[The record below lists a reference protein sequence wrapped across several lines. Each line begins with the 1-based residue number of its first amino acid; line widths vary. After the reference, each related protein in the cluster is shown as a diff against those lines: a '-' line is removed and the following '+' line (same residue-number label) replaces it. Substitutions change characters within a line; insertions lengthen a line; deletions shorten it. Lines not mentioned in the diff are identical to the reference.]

1 MSYFTRNTIKDAKAH
16 VYIDDGRSD
25 GGRRSGRSFEK
36 RQNRRFVRRAGKNM
50 IDIDG

>member
-1 MSYFTRNTIKDAKAH
+1 MSYFTRNMVKDSKPH

-25 GGRRSGRSFEK
+25 GGRSSGRSFEK

-50 IDIDG
+50 IDIEA